1 MKRFLLFIVLPVV
14 LLGWLS
20 TCFYTVDF
28 TEYAYVTRFGQP
40 VGAFD
45 GYTHAGL
52 HVKGPWP
59 VDSVWRVDR
68 RLQSFDL
75 PTTEA
80 LTSDPTSGTVDK
92 TLAVDAYVSWRIPDN
107 DSADRFLRSVA
118 TVPAANR
125 ILTPQLTGKLA
136 AYVSGSSLDQLL
148 SVATPAEAD
157 KRAEEFQKQLL
168 TTELKDKVLREYG
181 IELVTVRVRR
191 LSYPEAV
198 RTSIYERIRSERA
211 RKVAEYENQGRRE
224 ANAILIK
231 AEQERRKIEAETKA
245 KKQTIEGLADVEADR
260 LRNEA
265 HSKDPEFY
273 AFLQRLKSLQT
284 MLADTRDVLLLSLN
298 HDLFKLLKEPPKG
311 KP

>member
-1 MKRFLLFIVLPVV
+1 MKRFIFLLLLP
-14 LLGWLS
+14 LIMLGWLS
-20 TCFYTVDF
+20 TSLYTVDF

-40 VGAFD
+40 VGTFD
-45 GYTHAGL
+45 GSAQAGL
-52 HVKGPWP
+52 RVKCPWP
-59 VDSVWRVDR
+59 IDSVWRVDR

-80 LTSDPTSGTVDK
+80 LTRDPASGTVDK
-92 TLAVDAYVSWRIPDN
+92 TLAVDAYVSWCIPDS
-107 DSADRFLRSVA
+107 DAADRFLRSVG
-118 TVPAANR
+118 TVPAANK

-136 AYVSGSSLDQLL
+136 AYVSASSLDQLL
-148 SVATPAEAD
+148 SVALPTEAE
-157 KRAEEFQKQLL
+157 KRADEFQKQLL
-168 TTELKDKVLREYG
+168 TSELKDKVLREYG

-231 AEQERRKIEAETKA
+231 AEQERRKIEAEAKA
-245 KKQTIEGLADVEADR
+245 RKQTIEGLADVEADR

-265 HSKDPEFY
+265 HSKNPEFY
-273 AFLQRLKSLQT
+273 AFLQRLKSVQSI
-284 MLADTRDVLLLSLN
+284 LADTRDVLLLSLN
-298 HDLFKLLKEPPKG
+298 HDLFKLLKEPPKE